1 MVCFG
6 RIYHESIYRVSIYL
20 DLHSNF
26 YQTRIYFAWVWNRVG
41 LNAIF
46 LFRKMRNQSNSP
58 IDRLT
63 HISNALGD
71 PNRVRL
77 LAACLDQER
86 CVCQLVA
93 LIDLSNASISKHLG
107 QLRDAGL
114 LQSRREGRWVH
125 YAIPE
130 QPEPIV
136 VQSLAF
142 VRAHAM
148 RDELIMQ
155 DRATLTNIDAI
166 DPNDLARMQRE
177 GCCPDLRCCPPRP
190 TNTPTVSQGEQS

>member
-1 MVCFG
+1 
-6 RIYHESIYRVSIYL
+6 
-20 DLHSNF
+20 
-26 YQTRIYFAWVWNRVG
+26 
-41 LNAIF
+41 
-46 LFRKMRNQSNSP
+46 MRNQPANP
-58 IDRLT
+58 IDQLT
-63 HISNALGD
+63 SIAGALAD

-125 YAIPE
+125 YRLPDEASPAARDAIAM
-130 QPEPIV
+130 
-136 VQSLAF
+136 VQS
-142 VRAHAM
+142 HALGDALLRM
-148 RDELIMQ
+148 
-155 DRATLTNIDAI
+155 DRQTLTNIDAI

-177 GCCPDLRCCPPRP
+177 GCCPDLTCCPPKP
-190 TNTPTVSQGEQS
+190 SNTTTPITPTTVPQGEQA